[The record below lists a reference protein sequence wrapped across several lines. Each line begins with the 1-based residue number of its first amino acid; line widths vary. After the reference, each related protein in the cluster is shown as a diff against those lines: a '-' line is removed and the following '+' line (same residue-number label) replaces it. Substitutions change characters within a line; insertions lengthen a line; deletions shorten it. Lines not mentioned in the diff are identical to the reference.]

1 MTSGEKACEHEAYRL
16 LELLQ
21 AQSFAALGQ
30 LPPDFSVT
38 DLDKDLATKVDE
50 ILNINPSQPGAT
62 ESGETWIADLQ
73 KAYETRPTRYED
85 PRVYL
90 LLTSLQKSLEGAI
103 EEHGASVPQVF
114 IGSLATGRIN
124 AITLAV
130 PGTETYVVAF
140 ERELFH
146 FALLMSKAVAQAFP
160 MTVGPDD
167 VIGFETNWA
176 SIRKNLL
183 AKPEVAS
190 RFAEAVLAYA
200 VYGRPALA
208 QPYLLTDR
216 NTLTMSNAL
225 RNAMLLFALGHEYGH
240 SLAGH
245 LRTASRRVHPAAEA
259 VAEEV
264 LFRWTQEYE
273 ADEIGMRLS
282 IPALRRHAAADHAIA
297 FAGGVLYFAA
307 MEVMARA
314 VTLLRCGDDKQGHSG
329 SHPPPRARR
338 AALGTALEFT
348 TGEDQAA
355 GAVALGDQVGTVV
368 EELWAEARG
377 VIRRARRKGLRPVH
391 LWHSVQ

>member
-1 MTSGEKACEHEAYRL
+1 VTSGENACGLAAYRL
-16 LELLQ
+16 LEQLQ
-21 AQSFAALGQ
+21 AQSFASLGQ
-30 LPPDFSVT
+30 VPPDYSVT
-38 DLDKDLATKVDE
+38 GLDKDLANKVHA
-50 ILNINPSQPGAT
+50 ILDQDSSQSGARDLR
-62 ESGETWIADLQ
+62 ETWLAELQ

-167 VIGFETNWA
+167 VIGFETNLA

-348 TGEDQAA
+348 IGEDQAA

-368 EELWAEARG
+368 EELWAEARE